1 MKKDEFYM
9 HKGTKD
15 IALITS
21 VILYY
26 DLRNQNFV
34 YCKMIL
40 PPKVHRSSIFD
51 DDWDQW
57 ELIEL

>member
-1 MKKDEFYM
+1 M